1 MLTLNDFFV
10 KAAWRIIKY
19 FLTLHSN
26 IKPFTDMRKI
36 ILLAAIGLGIAGAQ
50 AQTTVAGSK
59 FTDNWSFTLKGG
71 AVMSSKMVKDNGFWD
86 DARGVVGA
94 ELRKQITPVFG
105 LGVEGEWSINT
116 SKWTGLRS
124 GNAFDHQYVGMF
136 GAVNLMNTFAGYAGA
151 PRLFEL
157 ELVAGTGWLHAYYP
171 HTTCNDGNSWATK
184 VGMNFNF
191 NLGSSKAWTISLKP
205 AYMWNMNGNPS
216 PNVLGYEARY
226 DSNYGF
232 LELEAGITY
241 HFGNSNGTH
250 HFVVVRP
257 YDQAELDALN
267 AQINA
272 LRGELDAS
280 GANNAALLAQLADL
294 QAQLDAC
301 NRRPP
306 VVEKVV
312 KDLGN
317 IRYVF
322 FDCGSSYVQPNQQ
335 PNIAMVA
342 DQLKGNPEASVTV
355 QGYASKDGSLAFNKK
370 LAERRAEAVKK
381 ELVKR
386 YGIAAGRVRAEGMG
400 VGDLFAENSW
410 NRVSVCTVVE

>member
-1 MLTLNDFFV
+1 MK
-10 KAAWRIIKY
+10 KA
-19 FLTLHSN
+19 
-26 IKPFTDMRKI
+26 
-36 ILLAAIGLGIAGAQ
+36 ILLAAMALSVVGAS

-71 AVMSSKMVKDNGFWD
+71 AVMSSKSVADNGFWD
-86 DARGVVGA
+86 NARGIVGA

-105 LGVEGEWSINT
+105 LGVEGEWTINT
-116 SKWTGLRS
+116 SSWAGYRS
-124 GNAFDHQYVGMF
+124 GNWFDHQYVGVF
-136 GAVNLMNTFAGYAGA
+136 GAVNLMNAFAGYTGA

-157 ELVAGTGWLHAYYP
+157 EVVGGTGWLHAYYP
-171 HTTCNDGNSWATK
+171 HTSGKDGNSWATK

-191 NLGSSKAWTISLKP
+191 NLGESKAWTLAFKP
-205 AYMWNMNGNPS
+205 AYLWNMNGNPR
-216 PNVLGYEARY
+216 PNILGYEARY
-226 DSNYGF
+226 DSNFGY

-250 HFVVVRP
+250 HFTVVRP
-257 YDQAELDALN
+257 YDQSEIDALN

-272 LRGELDAS
+272 LRGELEAS
-280 GANNAALLAQLADL
+280 GANNAALLAQIADL

-312 KDLGN
+312 KDLNN

-322 FDCGSSYVQPNQQ
+322 FNCGSAYVQPNQQ

-342 DQLKGNPEASVTV
+342 DQLKENTNATVTV
-355 QGYASKDGSLAFNKK
+355 KGYASKDGSAAFNRK

-386 YGIAAGRVRAEGMG
+386 YGIASARVKAEGMG
-400 VGDLFAENSW
+400 IGDLFQENSW
-410 NRVSVCTVVE
+410 NRVSVCTVHE

>member
-1 MLTLNDFFV
+1 MK
-10 KAAWRIIKY
+10 KA
-19 FLTLHSN
+19 
-26 IKPFTDMRKI
+26 
-36 ILLAAIGLGIAGAQ
+36 ILLAAMALSMAGAS

-71 AVMSSKMVKDNGFWD
+71 AVMSSKSVADNGFWD
-86 DARGVVGA
+86 NARGIVGA

-105 LGVEGEWSINT
+105 QGVEGEWTINT
-116 SKWTGLRS
+116 SSWAGYRS
-124 GNAFDHQYVGMF
+124 GNWFDQQDVGVF
-136 GAVNLMNTFAGYAGA
+136 GAVNLMNAFAGYTGA

-157 ELVAGTGWLHAYYP
+157 EVVGGTGWLHAYYP
-171 HTTCNDGNSWATK
+171 HTSGKDGNSWATK

-191 NLGSSKAWTISLKP
+191 NLGESKAWTLAFKP
-205 AYMWNMNGNPS
+205 AYLWNMNGNPR
-216 PNVLGYEARY
+216 PNILGYEARY
-226 DSNYGF
+226 DSNFGY

-250 HFVVVRP
+250 HFTVVRP
-257 YDQAELDALN
+257 YDQSEIDALN

-272 LRGELDAS
+272 LRGELEAS
-280 GANNAALLAQLADL
+280 GANNAALLAQIADL

-312 KDLGN
+312 KDLNN

-322 FDCGSSYVQPNQQ
+322 FNCGSAYVQPNQQ

-342 DQLKGNPEASVTV
+342 DQLKENTNATVTV
-355 QGYASKDGSLAFNKK
+355 KGYASKDGSAAFNRK

-386 YGIAAGRVRAEGMG
+386 YGIASDRVKAEGMG
-400 VGDLFAENSW
+400 IGDLFQENSW
-410 NRVSVCTVVE
+410 NRVSVCTVHE

>member
-1 MLTLNDFFV
+1 MKKV
-10 KAAWRIIKY
+10 
-19 FLTLHSN
+19 
-26 IKPFTDMRKI
+26 
-36 ILLAAIGLGIAGAQ
+36 ILLTAIALSTVAAS

-71 AVMSSKMVKDNGFWD
+71 AVMSSKSVADNGFWD
-86 DARGVVGA
+86 NARGIVGA

-105 LGVEGEWSINT
+105 LGVEGEWTINT
-116 SKWTGLRS
+116 SSWAGYRS
-124 GNAFDHQYVGMF
+124 GNWFDHQYVGVF
-136 GAVNLMNTFAGYAGA
+136 GAVNLMNAFAGYTGA

-157 ELVAGTGWLHAYYP
+157 EVVGGTGWLHAYYP
-171 HTTCNDGNSWATK
+171 HTSGKDGNSWATK

-191 NLGSSKAWTISLKP
+191 NLGESKAWTLAFKP
-205 AYMWNMNGNPS
+205 AYLWNMNGNPR
-216 PNVLGYEARY
+216 PNILGYEARY
-226 DSNYGF
+226 DSNFGY

-250 HFVVVRP
+250 HFTVVRP
-257 YDQAELDALN
+257 YDQSEIDALN

-272 LRGELDAS
+272 LRGELEAS
-280 GANNAALLAQLADL
+280 GANNAALLAQIADL

-312 KDLGN
+312 KDLNN

-322 FDCGSSYVQPNQQ
+322 FNCGSAYVQPNQQ

-342 DQLKGNPEASVTV
+342 DQLKENTNATVTV
-355 QGYASKDGSLAFNKK
+355 KGYASKDGSAAFNRK

-386 YGIAAGRVRAEGMG
+386 YGIASDRVKAEGMG
-400 VGDLFAENSW
+400 IGDLFQENSW
-410 NRVSVCTVVE
+410 NRVSVCTVNE

>member
-1 MLTLNDFFV
+1 MK
-10 KAAWRIIKY
+10 KA
-19 FLTLHSN
+19 
-26 IKPFTDMRKI
+26 
-36 ILLAAIGLGIAGAQ
+36 ILLAAMALSVVGSS

-71 AVMSSKMVKDNGFWD
+71 AVMSSKSVADNGFWD
-86 DARGVVGA
+86 NARGIVGA

-105 LGVEGEWSINT
+105 LGVEGEWTINT
-116 SKWTGLRS
+116 SSWAGYRS
-124 GNAFDHQYVGMF
+124 GNWFDHQYVGVF
-136 GAVNLMNTFAGYAGA
+136 GAVNLMNAFAGYTGA

-157 ELVAGTGWLHAYYP
+157 EVVGGTGWLHAYYP
-171 HTTCNDGNSWATK
+171 HTSGKDGNSWATK
-184 VGMNFNF
+184 VGMKFNF
-191 NLGSSKAWTISLKP
+191 NLGESKAWTLAFKP
-205 AYMWNMNGNPS
+205 AYLWNMNGNPR
-216 PNVLGYEARY
+216 PNILGYEARY
-226 DSNYGF
+226 DSNFGY

-250 HFVVVRP
+250 HFTVVRP
-257 YDQAELDALN
+257 YDQSEIDALN

-272 LRGELDAS
+272 LRGELEAS
-280 GANNAALLAQLADL
+280 GANNAALLAQIADL

-312 KDLGN
+312 KDLNN

-322 FDCGSSYVQPNQQ
+322 FNCGSAYVQPNQQ

-342 DQLKGNPEASVTV
+342 DQLKENTNATVTV
-355 QGYASKDGSLAFNKK
+355 KGYASKDGSAAFNRK

-386 YGIAAGRVRAEGMG
+386 YGIASDRVKAEGMG
-400 VGDLFAENSW
+400 IGDLFQENSW
-410 NRVSVCTVVE
+410 NRVSVCTVHE

>member
-1 MLTLNDFFV
+1 MK
-10 KAAWRIIKY
+10 KA
-19 FLTLHSN
+19 
-26 IKPFTDMRKI
+26 
-36 ILLAAIGLGIAGAQ
+36 ILLAAMALSVAGAS

-71 AVMSSKMVKDNGFWD
+71 AVMSSKSVADNGFWD
-86 DARGVVGA
+86 NARGIVGA

-105 LGVEGEWSINT
+105 LGVEGEWTINT
-116 SKWTGLRS
+116 SSWAGYRS
-124 GNAFDHQYVGMF
+124 GNWFDHQYVGVF
-136 GAVNLMNTFAGYAGA
+136 GAFNLMNAFAGYTGA

-157 ELVAGTGWLHAYYP
+157 EVVGGTGWLHAYYP
-171 HTTCNDGNSWATK
+171 HTSGNDGNSWATK

-191 NLGSSKAWTISLKP
+191 NLGESKAWTLAFKP
-205 AYMWNMNGNPS
+205 AYLWNMNGNPR
-216 PNVLGYEARY
+216 PNILGYEARY
-226 DSNYGF
+226 DSNFGY

-250 HFVVVRP
+250 HFTVVRP
-257 YDQAELDALN
+257 YDQSEIDALN

-272 LRGELDAS
+272 LRGELEAS
-280 GANNAALLAQLADL
+280 GANNAALLAQIADL

-312 KDLGN
+312 KDLNN

-322 FDCGSSYVQPNQQ
+322 FNCGSAYVQPNQQ

-342 DQLKGNPEASVTV
+342 DQLKENSNATVTV
-355 QGYASKDGSLAFNKK
+355 KGYASKDGSAAFNRK

-386 YGIAAGRVRAEGMG
+386 YGIASDRVKAEGMG
-400 VGDLFAENSW
+400 VGDLFQENSW
-410 NRVSVCTVVE
+410 NRVSVCTVHE

>member
-1 MLTLNDFFV
+1 MK
-10 KAAWRIIKY
+10 KA
-19 FLTLHSN
+19 
-26 IKPFTDMRKI
+26 
-36 ILLAAIGLGIAGAQ
+36 ILLAAMALSVVGAS

-71 AVMSSKMVKDNGFWD
+71 AVMSSKSVADNGFWD
-86 DARGVVGA
+86 NARGIVGA

-105 LGVEGEWSINT
+105 LGVEGEWTINT
-116 SKWTGLRS
+116 SSWAGYRS
-124 GNAFDHQYVGMF
+124 GNWFDHQYVGVF
-136 GAVNLMNTFAGYAGA
+136 GAVNLMNAFAGYTGA

-157 ELVAGTGWLHAYYP
+157 EVVGGTGWLHAYYP
-171 HTTCNDGNSWATK
+171 HTSGKDGNSWATK

-191 NLGSSKAWTISLKP
+191 NLGESKAWTLAFKP
-205 AYMWNMNGNPS
+205 AYLWNMNGNPR
-216 PNVLGYEARY
+216 PNILGYEARY
-226 DSNYGF
+226 DSNFGY

-250 HFVVVRP
+250 HFTVVRP
-257 YDQAELDALN
+257 YDQSEIDALN

-272 LRGELDAS
+272 LRGELEAS
-280 GANNAALLAQLADL
+280 GANNAALLAQIADL

-312 KDLGN
+312 KDLNN

-322 FDCGSSYVQPNQQ
+322 FNCGSAYVQPNQQ

-342 DQLKGNPEASVTV
+342 DQLKENTNATVTV
-355 QGYASKDGSLAFNKK
+355 KGYASKDGSAAFNRK

-386 YGIAAGRVRAEGMG
+386 YGIASGRVKAEGMG
-400 VGDLFAENSW
+400 IGDLFQENSW
-410 NRVSVCTVVE
+410 NRVSVCTVHE

>member
-1 MLTLNDFFV
+1 MK
-10 KAAWRIIKY
+10 KA
-19 FLTLHSN
+19 
-26 IKPFTDMRKI
+26 
-36 ILLAAIGLGIAGAQ
+36 ILLAAMALSMAGAS

-71 AVMSSKMVKDNGFWD
+71 AVMSSKSVADNGFWD
-86 DARGVVGA
+86 NARGIVGA
-94 ELRKQITPVFG
+94 ELRKQITPTFG
-105 LGVEGEWSINT
+105 LGVEGEWTINT
-116 SKWTGLRS
+116 SSWAGYRS
-124 GNAFDHQYVGMF
+124 GNWFDHQYVGVF
-136 GAVNLMNTFAGYAGA
+136 GAVNLMNAFAGYTGA

-157 ELVAGTGWLHAYYP
+157 EVVGGTGWLHAYYP
-171 HTTCNDGNSWATK
+171 HTSGKDGNSWATK

-191 NLGSSKAWTISLKP
+191 NLGESKAWTLAFKP
-205 AYMWNMNGNPS
+205 AYLWNMNGNPR
-216 PNVLGYEARY
+216 PNILGYEARY
-226 DSNYGF
+226 DSNFGY

-250 HFVVVRP
+250 HFTVVRP
-257 YDQAELDALN
+257 YDQSEIDALN

-272 LRGELDAS
+272 LRGELEAS
-280 GANNAALLAQLADL
+280 GANNAALLAQIADL

-312 KDLGN
+312 KDLNN

-322 FDCGSSYVQPNQQ
+322 FNCGSAYVQPNQQ

-342 DQLKGNPEASVTV
+342 DQLKENTNATVTV
-355 QGYASKDGSLAFNKK
+355 KGYASKDGSAAFNRK

-386 YGIAAGRVRAEGMG
+386 YGIASDRVKAEGMG
-400 VGDLFAENSW
+400 IGDLFQENSW
-410 NRVSVCTVVE
+410 NRVSVCTVNE

>member
-1 MLTLNDFFV
+1 MK
-10 KAAWRIIKY
+10 KA
-19 FLTLHSN
+19 
-26 IKPFTDMRKI
+26 
-36 ILLAAIGLGIAGAQ
+36 ILLAAMALSMAGAS

-71 AVMSSKMVKDNGFWD
+71 AVMSSKSVADNGFWD
-86 DARGVVGA
+86 NARGIVGA

-105 LGVEGEWSINT
+105 LGVEGEWTINT
-116 SKWTGLRS
+116 SSWAGYRS
-124 GNAFDHQYVGMF
+124 GNWFDHQYVGVF
-136 GAVNLMNTFAGYAGA
+136 GAVNLMNAFAGYTGA

-157 ELVAGTGWLHAYYP
+157 EVVGGTGWLHAYYP
-171 HTTCNDGNSWATK
+171 HTSGKDGNSWATK

-191 NLGSSKAWTISLKP
+191 NLGESKAWTLAFKP
-205 AYMWNMNGNPS
+205 AYLWNMNGNPR
-216 PNVLGYEARY
+216 PNILGYEARY
-226 DSNYGF
+226 DSNFGY

-250 HFVVVRP
+250 HFTVVRP
-257 YDQAELDALN
+257 YDQSEIDALN

-272 LRGELDAS
+272 LRGELEAS
-280 GANNAALLAQLADL
+280 GANNAALLAQIADL

-312 KDLGN
+312 KDLNN

-322 FDCGSSYVQPNQQ
+322 FNCGSAYVQPNQQ

-342 DQLKGNPEASVTV
+342 DQLKENTNATVTV
-355 QGYASKDGSLAFNKK
+355 KGYASKDGSAAFNRK

-386 YGIAAGRVRAEGMG
+386 YGIASDRVKAEGMG
-400 VGDLFAENSW
+400 IGDLFQENSW
-410 NRVSVCTVVE
+410 NRVSVCTVHE

>member
-1 MLTLNDFFV
+1 MAL
-10 KAAWRIIKY
+10 
-19 FLTLHSN
+19 S
-26 IKPFTDMRKI
+26 M
-36 ILLAAIGLGIAGAQ
+36 AGAS

-71 AVMSSKMVKDNGFWD
+71 AVMSSKSVADNGFWD
-86 DARGVVGA
+86 NARGIVGA

-105 LGVEGEWSINT
+105 LGVEGEWTINT
-116 SKWTGLRS
+116 SSWAGYRS
-124 GNAFDHQYVGMF
+124 GNWFDHQYVGVF
-136 GAVNLMNTFAGYAGA
+136 GAVNLMNAFAGYTGA

-157 ELVAGTGWLHAYYP
+157 EVVGGTGWLHAYYP
-171 HTTCNDGNSWATK
+171 HTSGKDGNSWATK

-191 NLGSSKAWTISLKP
+191 NLGESKAWTLAFKP
-205 AYMWNMNGNPS
+205 AYLWNMNGNPR
-216 PNVLGYEARY
+216 PNILGYEARY
-226 DSNYGF
+226 DSNFGY

-250 HFVVVRP
+250 HFTVVRP
-257 YDQAELDALN
+257 YDQSEIDALN

-272 LRGELDAS
+272 LRGELEAS
-280 GANNAALLAQLADL
+280 GANNAALLAQIADL

-312 KDLGN
+312 KDLNN

-322 FDCGSSYVQPNQQ
+322 FNCGSAYVQPNQQ

-342 DQLKGNPEASVTV
+342 DQLKENTNATVTV
-355 QGYASKDGSLAFNKK
+355 KGYASKDGSAAFNRK

-386 YGIAAGRVRAEGMG
+386 YGIASDRVKAEGMG
-400 VGDLFAENSW
+400 IGDLFQENSW
-410 NRVSVCTVVE
+410 NRVSVCTVHE

>member
-1 MLTLNDFFV
+1 MK
-10 KAAWRIIKY
+10 KA
-19 FLTLHSN
+19 
-26 IKPFTDMRKI
+26 
-36 ILLAAIGLGIAGAQ
+36 ILLAAMALSVAGAS

-71 AVMSSKMVKDNGFWD
+71 AVMSSKSVADNGFWD
-86 DARGVVGA
+86 NARGIVGA

-105 LGVEGEWSINT
+105 LGVEGEWTINT
-116 SKWTGLRS
+116 SSWAGYRS
-124 GNAFDHQYVGMF
+124 GNWFDHQYVGVF
-136 GAVNLMNTFAGYAGA
+136 GAFNLMNAFAGYTGA

-157 ELVAGTGWLHAYYP
+157 EVVGGTGWLHAYYP
-171 HTTCNDGNSWATK
+171 HTSGKDGNSWATK

-191 NLGSSKAWTISLKP
+191 NLGESKAWTLAFKP
-205 AYMWNMNGNPS
+205 AYLWNMNGNPR
-216 PNVLGYEARY
+216 PNILGYEARY
-226 DSNYGF
+226 DSNFGY

-250 HFVVVRP
+250 HFTVVRP
-257 YDQAELDALN
+257 YDQSEIDALN

-272 LRGELDAS
+272 LRGELEAS
-280 GANNAALLAQLADL
+280 GANNAALLAQIADL

-312 KDLGN
+312 KDLNN

-322 FDCGSSYVQPNQQ
+322 FNCGSAYVQPNQQ

-342 DQLKGNPEASVTV
+342 DQLKENSNATVTV
-355 QGYASKDGSLAFNKK
+355 KGYASKDGSAAFNRK

-386 YGIAAGRVRAEGMG
+386 YGIASDRVKAEGMG
-400 VGDLFAENSW
+400 IGDLFQENSW
-410 NRVSVCTVVE
+410 NRVSVCTVHE

>member
-1 MLTLNDFFV
+1 MK
-10 KAAWRIIKY
+10 KA
-19 FLTLHSN
+19 
-26 IKPFTDMRKI
+26 
-36 ILLAAIGLGIAGAQ
+36 ILLAAMALSMAGAS

-71 AVMSSKMVKDNGFWD
+71 AVMSSKSVADNGFWD
-86 DARGVVGA
+86 NARGIVGA

-105 LGVEGEWSINT
+105 LGVEGEWTINT
-116 SKWTGLRS
+116 SSWAGYRS
-124 GNAFDHQYVGMF
+124 GNWFDHQYVGVF
-136 GAVNLMNTFAGYAGA
+136 GAVNLMNAFAGYTGA

-157 ELVAGTGWLHAYYP
+157 EVVGGTGWLHAYYP
-171 HTTCNDGNSWATK
+171 HTSGKDGNSWATK

-191 NLGSSKAWTISLKP
+191 NLGESKAWTLAFKP
-205 AYMWNMNGNPS
+205 AYLWNMNGNPR
-216 PNVLGYEARY
+216 PNILGYEARY
-226 DSNYGF
+226 DSNFGY

-250 HFVVVRP
+250 HFTVVRP
-257 YDQAELDALN
+257 YDQSEIDALN

-272 LRGELDAS
+272 LRGELEAS
-280 GANNAALLAQLADL
+280 GANNAALLAQIANL

-312 KDLGN
+312 KDLNN

-322 FDCGSSYVQPNQQ
+322 FNCGSAYVQPNQQ

-342 DQLKGNPEASVTV
+342 DQLKENTNATVTV
-355 QGYASKDGSLAFNKK
+355 KGYASKDGSAAFNRK

-386 YGIAAGRVRAEGMG
+386 YGIASDRVKAEGMG
-400 VGDLFAENSW
+400 IGDLFQENSW
-410 NRVSVCTVVE
+410 NRVSVCTVHE

>member
-1 MLTLNDFFV
+1 MK
-10 KAAWRIIKY
+10 KA
-19 FLTLHSN
+19 
-26 IKPFTDMRKI
+26 
-36 ILLAAIGLGIAGAQ
+36 ILLAAMALSVVGAS

-71 AVMSSKMVKDNGFWD
+71 AVMSSKSVADNGFWD
-86 DARGVVGA
+86 NARGIVGA

-105 LGVEGEWSINT
+105 LGVEGEWTINT
-116 SKWTGLRS
+116 SSWAGYRS
-124 GNAFDHQYVGMF
+124 GNWFDHQYVGVF
-136 GAVNLMNTFAGYAGA
+136 GAVNLMNAFAGYTGA

-157 ELVAGTGWLHAYYP
+157 EVVGGTGWLHAYYP
-171 HTTCNDGNSWATK
+171 HTSGKDGNSWATK

-191 NLGSSKAWTISLKP
+191 NLGESKAWTLAFKP
-205 AYMWNMNGNPS
+205 AYLWNMNGNPR
-216 PNVLGYEARY
+216 PNILGYEARY
-226 DSNYGF
+226 DSNFGY

-250 HFVVVRP
+250 HFTVVRP
-257 YDQAELDALN
+257 YDQSEIDALN

-272 LRGELDAS
+272 LRGELEAS
-280 GANNAALLAQLADL
+280 GANNAALLAQIADL

-312 KDLGN
+312 KDLNN

-322 FDCGSSYVQPNQQ
+322 FNCGSAYVQPNQQ

-342 DQLKGNPEASVTV
+342 DQLKENTNATVTV
-355 QGYASKDGSLAFNKK
+355 KGYASKDGSAAFNRK
-370 LAERRAEAVKK
+370 LAERRAEAVRK

-386 YGIAAGRVRAEGMG
+386 YGIASDRVKAEGMG
-400 VGDLFAENSW
+400 IGDLFQENSW
-410 NRVSVCTVVE
+410 NRVSVCTVHE

>member
-1 MLTLNDFFV
+1 MK
-10 KAAWRIIKY
+10 KA
-19 FLTLHSN
+19 
-26 IKPFTDMRKI
+26 
-36 ILLAAIGLGIAGAQ
+36 ILLAAMALSVVGAS

-71 AVMSSKMVKDNGFWD
+71 AVMSSKSVADNGFWD
-86 DARGVVGA
+86 NARGIVGA

-105 LGVEGEWSINT
+105 LGVEGEWTINT
-116 SKWTGLRS
+116 SSWAGYRS
-124 GNAFDHQYVGMF
+124 GNWFDHQYVGVF
-136 GAVNLMNTFAGYAGA
+136 GAVNLMNAFAGYTGA

-157 ELVAGTGWLHAYYP
+157 EVVGGTGWLHAYYP
-171 HTTCNDGNSWATK
+171 HTSGKDGNSWATK

-191 NLGSSKAWTISLKP
+191 NLGESKAWTLAFKP
-205 AYMWNMNGNPS
+205 AYLWNMNGNPR
-216 PNVLGYEARY
+216 PNILGYEARY
-226 DSNYGF
+226 DSNFGY

-250 HFVVVRP
+250 HFTVVRP
-257 YDQAELDALN
+257 YDQSEIDALN

-272 LRGELDAS
+272 LRGELEAS
-280 GANNAALLAQLADL
+280 GANNAALLAQIADL

-312 KDLGN
+312 KDLNN

-322 FDCGSSYVQPNQQ
+322 FNCGSAYIQPNQQ

-342 DQLKGNPEASVTV
+342 DQLKENTNATVTV
-355 QGYASKDGSLAFNKK
+355 KGYASKDGSAAFNRK

-386 YGIAAGRVRAEGMG
+386 YGIASDRVKAEGMG
-400 VGDLFAENSW
+400 IGDLFQENSW
-410 NRVSVCTVVE
+410 NRVSVCTVNE

>member
-1 MLTLNDFFV
+1 MK
-10 KAAWRIIKY
+10 KA
-19 FLTLHSN
+19 
-26 IKPFTDMRKI
+26 
-36 ILLAAIGLGIAGAQ
+36 ILLAAMALSVVGAF

-71 AVMSSKMVKDNGFWD
+71 AVMSSKSVADNGFWD
-86 DARGVVGA
+86 NARGIVGA

-105 LGVEGEWSINT
+105 LGVEGEWTINT
-116 SKWTGLRS
+116 SSWAGYRS
-124 GNAFDHQYVGMF
+124 GNWFDHQYVGVF
-136 GAVNLMNTFAGYAGA
+136 GAVNLMNAFAGYTGA

-157 ELVAGTGWLHAYYP
+157 EVVGGTGWLHAYYP
-171 HTTCNDGNSWATK
+171 HTSGKDGNSWATK

-191 NLGSSKAWTISLKP
+191 NLGESKAWTLAFKP
-205 AYMWNMNGNPS
+205 AYLWNMNGNPR
-216 PNVLGYEARY
+216 PNILGYEARY
-226 DSNYGF
+226 DSNFGY

-250 HFVVVRP
+250 HFTVVRP
-257 YDQAELDALN
+257 YDQSEIDALN

-272 LRGELDAS
+272 LRGELEAS
-280 GANNAALLAQLADL
+280 GANNAALLAQIADL

-312 KDLGN
+312 KDLNN

-322 FDCGSSYVQPNQQ
+322 FNCGSAYVQPNQQ

-342 DQLKGNPEASVTV
+342 DQLKENTNATVTV
-355 QGYASKDGSLAFNKK
+355 KGYASKDGSAAFNRK

-386 YGIAAGRVRAEGMG
+386 YGIASDRVKAEGMG
-400 VGDLFAENSW
+400 IGDLFQENIW
-410 NRVSVCTVVE
+410 NRVSVCTVNE

>member
-1 MLTLNDFFV
+1 MK
-10 KAAWRIIKY
+10 KA
-19 FLTLHSN
+19 
-26 IKPFTDMRKI
+26 
-36 ILLAAIGLGIAGAQ
+36 ILLAAMALSVVGAS

-71 AVMSSKMVKDNGFWD
+71 AVMSSKSVADNGFWD
-86 DARGVVGA
+86 NARGIVGA

-105 LGVEGEWSINT
+105 LGVEGEWTINT
-116 SKWTGLRS
+116 SSWAGYRS
-124 GNAFDHQYVGMF
+124 GNWFDHQYVGVF
-136 GAVNLMNTFAGYAGA
+136 GAVNLMNAFAGYTGA

-157 ELVAGTGWLHAYYP
+157 EVVGGTGWLHAYYP
-171 HTTCNDGNSWATK
+171 HTSGKDGNSWATK

-191 NLGSSKAWTISLKP
+191 NLGESKAWTLAFKP
-205 AYMWNMNGNPS
+205 AYLWNMNGNPR
-216 PNVLGYEARY
+216 PNILGYEARY
-226 DSNYGF
+226 DSNFGY

-250 HFVVVRP
+250 HFTVVRP
-257 YDQAELDALN
+257 YDQSEIDALN

-272 LRGELDAS
+272 LRGELEAS
-280 GANNAALLAQLADL
+280 GANNAALLAQIADL

-312 KDLGN
+312 KDLNN

-322 FDCGSSYVQPNQQ
+322 FNCGSAYVQPNQQ

-342 DQLKGNPEASVTV
+342 DQLKENTNATVTV
-355 QGYASKDGSLAFNKK
+355 KGYASKDGSAAFNRK

-386 YGIAAGRVRAEGMG
+386 YGIASDRVKAEGMG
-400 VGDLFAENSW
+400 IGDLFQENSW
-410 NRVSVCTVVE
+410 NRVSVCTVNE

>member
-1 MLTLNDFFV
+1 MK
-10 KAAWRIIKY
+10 KA
-19 FLTLHSN
+19 
-26 IKPFTDMRKI
+26 
-36 ILLAAIGLGIAGAQ
+36 ILLAAMALSMAGAS

-71 AVMSSKMVKDNGFWD
+71 AVMSSKSVADNGFWD
-86 DARGVVGA
+86 NARGIVGA

-105 LGVEGEWSINT
+105 LGVEGEWTINT
-116 SKWTGLRS
+116 SSWAGYRS
-124 GNAFDHQYVGMF
+124 GNWFDHQYVGVF
-136 GAVNLMNTFAGYAGA
+136 GAVNLMNAFAGYTGA

-157 ELVAGTGWLHAYYP
+157 EVVGGTGWLHAYYP
-171 HTTCNDGNSWATK
+171 HTSGKDGNSWATK

-191 NLGSSKAWTISLKP
+191 NLGESKAWTLAFKP
-205 AYMWNMNGNPS
+205 AYLWNMNGNPR
-216 PNVLGYEARY
+216 PNILGYEARY
-226 DSNYGF
+226 DSNFGY

-250 HFVVVRP
+250 HFTVVRP
-257 YDQAELDALN
+257 YDQSEIDALN

-272 LRGELDAS
+272 LRGELEAS
-280 GANNAALLAQLADL
+280 GANNAALLAQIADL

-312 KDLGN
+312 KDLNN

-322 FDCGSSYVQPNQQ
+322 FNCGSAYVQPNQQ

-342 DQLKGNPEASVTV
+342 DQLKENTNAIVTV
-355 QGYASKDGSLAFNKK
+355 KGYASKDGSAAFNRK

-386 YGIAAGRVRAEGMG
+386 YGIASDRVKAEGMG
-400 VGDLFAENSW
+400 IGDLFQENSW
-410 NRVSVCTVVE
+410 NRVSVCTVNE

>member
-1 MLTLNDFFV
+1 MK
-10 KAAWRIIKY
+10 KA
-19 FLTLHSN
+19 
-26 IKPFTDMRKI
+26 
-36 ILLAAIGLGIAGAQ
+36 ILLAAMALSVVGAS

-71 AVMSSKMVKDNGFWD
+71 AVMSSKSVADNGFWD
-86 DARGVVGA
+86 NARGIVGA

-105 LGVEGEWSINT
+105 LGVEGEWTINT
-116 SKWTGLRS
+116 SSWAGYRS
-124 GNAFDHQYVGMF
+124 GNWFDHQYVGVF
-136 GAVNLMNTFAGYAGA
+136 GAVNLMNAFAGYTGA

-157 ELVAGTGWLHAYYP
+157 EVVGGTGWLHAYYP
-171 HTTCNDGNSWATK
+171 HTSGKDGNSWATK

-191 NLGSSKAWTISLKP
+191 NLGESKAWTLAFKP
-205 AYMWNMNGNPS
+205 AYLWNMNGNPR
-216 PNVLGYEARY
+216 PNILGYEARY
-226 DSNYGF
+226 DSNFGY

-250 HFVVVRP
+250 HFTVVRP
-257 YDQAELDALN
+257 YDQSEIDALN

-272 LRGELDAS
+272 LRRELEAS
-280 GANNAALLAQLADL
+280 GANNAALLAQIADL

-312 KDLGN
+312 KDLNN

-322 FDCGSSYVQPNQQ
+322 FNCGSAYVQPNQQ

-342 DQLKGNPEASVTV
+342 DQLKENTNATVTV
-355 QGYASKDGSLAFNKK
+355 KGYASKDGSAAFNRK

-386 YGIAAGRVRAEGMG
+386 YGIASDRVKAEGMG
-400 VGDLFAENSW
+400 IGDLFQENSW
-410 NRVSVCTVVE
+410 NRVSVCTVHE

>member
-1 MLTLNDFFV
+1 MK
-10 KAAWRIIKY
+10 KA
-19 FLTLHSN
+19 
-26 IKPFTDMRKI
+26 
-36 ILLAAIGLGIAGAQ
+36 ILLAAMALSVVGAS

-71 AVMSSKMVKDNGFWD
+71 AVMSSKSVADNGFWD
-86 DARGVVGA
+86 NARGIVGA

-105 LGVEGEWSINT
+105 LGVEGEWTINT
-116 SKWTGLRS
+116 SSWAGYRS
-124 GNAFDHQYVGMF
+124 GNWFDHQYVGVF
-136 GAVNLMNTFAGYAGA
+136 GAFNLMNAFAGYTGA

-157 ELVAGTGWLHAYYP
+157 EVVGGTGWLHAYYP
-171 HTTCNDGNSWATK
+171 HTSGKDGNSWATK

-191 NLGSSKAWTISLKP
+191 NLGESKAWTLAFKP
-205 AYMWNMNGNPS
+205 AYLWNMNGNPR
-216 PNVLGYEARY
+216 PNILGYEARY
-226 DSNYGF
+226 DSNFGY

-241 HFGNSNGTH
+241 HFGNTNGTH
-250 HFVVVRP
+250 HFTVVRP
-257 YDQAELDALN
+257 YDQSEIDALN

-272 LRGELDAS
+272 LRGELEAS
-280 GANNAALLAQLADL
+280 GANNAALLAQIADL

-312 KDLGN
+312 KDLNN

-322 FDCGSSYVQPNQQ
+322 FNCGSAYVQPNQQ

-342 DQLKGNPEASVTV
+342 DQLKENSNATVTV
-355 QGYASKDGSLAFNKK
+355 KGYASKDGSAAFNRK

-386 YGIAAGRVRAEGMG
+386 YGIASDRVKAEGMG
-400 VGDLFAENSW
+400 VGDLFQENSW
-410 NRVSVCTVVE
+410 NRVSVCTVSE

>member
-1 MLTLNDFFV
+1 MK
-10 KAAWRIIKY
+10 KA
-19 FLTLHSN
+19 
-26 IKPFTDMRKI
+26 
-36 ILLAAIGLGIAGAQ
+36 ILLAAMALSVVGAS

-71 AVMSSKMVKDNGFWD
+71 AVMSSKSVADNGFWD
-86 DARGVVGA
+86 NARGIVGA

-105 LGVEGEWSINT
+105 LGVEGEWTINT
-116 SKWTGLRS
+116 SSWAGYRS
-124 GNAFDHQYVGMF
+124 GNWFDHQYVGVF
-136 GAVNLMNTFAGYAGA
+136 GAVNLMNAFASYTGA

-157 ELVAGTGWLHAYYP
+157 EVVGGTGWLHAYYP
-171 HTTCNDGNSWATK
+171 HTSGKDGNSWATK

-191 NLGSSKAWTISLKP
+191 NLGESKAWTLAFKP
-205 AYMWNMNGNPS
+205 AYLWNMNGNPR
-216 PNVLGYEARY
+216 PNILGYEARY
-226 DSNYGF
+226 DSNFGY

-250 HFVVVRP
+250 HFTVVRP
-257 YDQAELDALN
+257 YDQSEIDALN

-272 LRGELDAS
+272 LRGELEAS
-280 GANNAALLAQLADL
+280 GANNAALLAQIADL

-312 KDLGN
+312 KDLNN

-322 FDCGSSYVQPNQQ
+322 FNCGSAYVQPNQQ

-342 DQLKGNPEASVTV
+342 DQLKENTNATVTV
-355 QGYASKDGSLAFNKK
+355 KGYASKDGSAAFNRK

-386 YGIAAGRVRAEGMG
+386 YGIASDRVKAEGMG
-400 VGDLFAENSW
+400 IGDLFQENSW
-410 NRVSVCTVVE
+410 NRVSVCTVHE

>member
-1 MLTLNDFFV
+1 MK
-10 KAAWRIIKY
+10 KA
-19 FLTLHSN
+19 
-26 IKPFTDMRKI
+26 
-36 ILLAAIGLGIAGAQ
+36 ILLAAMALSVAGAS

-71 AVMSSKMVKDNGFWD
+71 AVLSSKSVADNGFWD
-86 DARGVVGA
+86 NARGIVGA

-105 LGVEGEWSINT
+105 LGVEGEWTINT
-116 SKWTGLRS
+116 SSWAGYRS
-124 GNAFDHQYVGMF
+124 GNWFDHQYVGVF
-136 GAVNLMNTFAGYAGA
+136 GAVNLMNAFAGYTGA

-157 ELVAGTGWLHAYYP
+157 EVVGGTGWLHAYYP
-171 HTTCNDGNSWATK
+171 HTSGKDGNSWATK

-191 NLGSSKAWTISLKP
+191 NLGESKAWTLAFKP
-205 AYMWNMNGNPS
+205 AYLWNMNGNPR
-216 PNVLGYEARY
+216 PNILGYEARY
-226 DSNYGF
+226 DSNFGY

-250 HFVVVRP
+250 HFTVVRP
-257 YDQAELDALN
+257 YDQSEIDALN

-272 LRGELDAS
+272 LRGELEAS
-280 GANNAALLAQLADL
+280 GANNAALLAQIADL

-312 KDLGN
+312 KDLNN

-322 FDCGSSYVQPNQQ
+322 FNCGSAYVQPNQQ

-342 DQLKGNPEASVTV
+342 DQLKENSNATVTV
-355 QGYASKDGSLAFNKK
+355 KGYASKDGSAAFNRK

-386 YGIAAGRVRAEGMG
+386 YGIASDRVKAEGMG
-400 VGDLFAENSW
+400 VGDLFQENSW
-410 NRVSVCTVVE
+410 NRVSVCTVSE